1 MICKRTLSY
10 HISSN
15 SHGKF
20 INTHVRVM
28 ETLYTRLW
36 GMKIKSNMKEM
47 SLILIKLDILQSQV
61 HKKHYFLLSKFERR

>member
-36 GMKIKSNMKEM
+36 GMKIKSNIIEM
-47 SLILIKLDILQSQV
+47 SLVLTKLDISQSQV
-61 HKKHYFLLSKFERR
+61 NKKVCFLISKFERR